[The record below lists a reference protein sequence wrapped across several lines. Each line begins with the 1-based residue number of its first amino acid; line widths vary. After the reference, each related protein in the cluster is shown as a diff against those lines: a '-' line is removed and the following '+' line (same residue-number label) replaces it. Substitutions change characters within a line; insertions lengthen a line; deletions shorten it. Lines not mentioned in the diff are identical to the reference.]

1 MPNLLGFGF
10 ACTCSSLGTQCNK
23 AGASLAS
30 RWRGASFYSFRRCLS
45 SRSQFGFKG
54 LLGIFNLTSS
64 LHVHLCLFNAVALR
78 PRMLLNFCFH
88 PGSEPVCLLADA
100 ASRETFVASYALS
113 PAKHSCAG
121 QLPGKSQWPQTWP
134 RLGHLPGQKDIIRFQ
149 LPACSSIAFRRSS

>member
-23 AGASLAS
+23 AGASLAA
-30 RWRGASFYSFRRCLS
+30 RWRGASFYSFQRCLS

-78 PRMLLNFCFH
+78 PRMLLNFCLH
-88 PGSEPVCLLADA
+88 PGSEPVGLLADV
-100 ASRETFVASYALS
+100 ASHETFVVSYPLS
-113 PAKHSCAG
+113 PLCWIASWEEPVAADMTPAG
-121 QLPGKSQWPQTWP
+121 PLTGSERYYKITTS
-134 RLGHLPGQKDIIRFQ
+134 RLWEHRFQ
-149 LPACSSIAFRRSS
+149 NFIIK